1 MANLSTDLSKSPA
14 RKIAIAVLCA
24 LSAVAGLGAAPSA
37 SAAPAKSA
45 TAAKATSATKSSTGS
60 KATSTLKGWTLAQ
73 QCPFSNAYTISLT
86 PEALRIDHRTGD
98 WYIIAKAPDWRVYV
112 IRPKDKIIASV
123 EHQYW
128 LDKVHLRNGSW
139 TSQLEKPI
147 KTVHSITADDKRITY
162 TFGKAVA
169 ANSAELMFRDKQTP
183 NEGNNHSEIVCIV
196 YPNGNKSGPIIGRLQ
211 NLPPVDGIPYSAAR
225 FFDSGIVNGAIRTNN
240 LQRNVTFSPEIFKL
254 PTGLKE
260 VTFERKLV
268 ISSAQQQNSED
279 LLREFMAK

>member
-1 MANLSTDLSKSPA
+1 MAKTDCLISNLLVTLTT
-14 RKIAIAVLCA
+14 
-24 LSAVAGLGAAPSA
+24 LSAITFAALATAPRAFAAPV
-37 SAAPAKSA
+37 SAATTARSSPKANAA
-45 TAAKATSATKSSTGS
+45 T
-60 KATSTLKGWTLAQ
+60 TLKGWSLAQ
-73 QCPFSNAYTISLT
+73 QCPFSNAYTVSLT
-86 PEALRIDHRTGD
+86 PDALRIDHRTGD

-123 EHQYW
+123 EHKYW
-128 LDKVHLRNGSW
+128 LNNVHLRNGSW

-147 KTVHSITADDKRITY
+147 KIVHSITADDKRITY

-225 FFDSGIVNGAIRTNN
+225 FFDSGVVNGAIRTNN
-240 LQRNVTFSPEIFKL
+240 LQRNVTFSPDIFKL